1 MGLFDQTLPTFCDFH
16 HNEKAALLSINC
28 DIYSSAKI
36 VLHNMTSYICPGTI
50 IVFDEYFNYPGWKQH
65 EFRAF
70 KEFVRANKVHYEY
83 IGLVPHWQQVAVRIL
98 G

>member
-1 MGLFDQTLPTFCDFH
+1 MGNRRMTPLTKAFSKKAENHARRMAIYFMH
-16 HNEKAALLSINC
+16 HN
-28 DIYSSAKI
+28 
-36 VLHNMTSYICPGTI
+36 
-50 IVFDEYFNYPGWKQH
+50 FWKQH